1 MKTHRQHA
9 EMLTRELHMIGPS
22 AAGPRVMLHALGGL
36 LERATIVFEA
46 AAEKALALGLP
57 VPLSPAL
64 AAAVLKAAP
73 PLPPSPF
80 DW

>member
-1 MKTHRQHA
+1 
-9 EMLTRELHMIGPS
+9 
-22 AAGPRVMLHALGGL
+22 MLHALGGL

>member
-1 MKTHRQHA
+1 VKTHRQHA

-46 AAEKALALGLP
+46 AAEKGLP